1 MKVLIF
7 LRSLLGVLVFFP
19 VVTAVLCL
27 VVLAN
32 IFTVN
37 NQKFSN
43 FLIDLWARSACVI
56 FGVEL
61 EIRGRENLREVG
73 RGGLYLFNHTS
84 FFDIFVL
91 YVMDPS
97 LRYGSK
103 IEIFKIPL
111 FGFTMKQLGTLPIP
125 RENRQEAIRVYE
137 EAAERARAGQRFALS
152 PEGGRGGG
160 TGDELRPFKSGPF
173 IFAINCQM
181 DLLPVIIKGAEQ
193 AWPKGA
199 LIPALGAWRN
209 PITIDVLPPIPI
221 VGYVLEK
228 RVELRD
234 RTFAEMSKAF
244 VR

>member
-1 MKVLIF
+1 MKLLIF

-19 VVTAVLCL
+19 VVTFVLCV
-27 VVLAN
+27 VVLVN
-32 IFTVN
+32 VFTVN
-37 NQKFSN
+37 SQRFSN
-43 FLIDLWARSACVI
+43 ALIDLWARAACAI

-61 EIRGRENLREVG
+61 EINGRENLRG
-73 RGGLYLFNHTS
+73 AGQGGLYLFNHSS
-84 FFDIFVL
+84 FFDIFAL

-111 FGFTMKQLGTLPIP
+111 FGFTMRKLGTLPIP

-137 EAAERARAGQRFALS
+137 EAGARAKAGQRFALS

-160 TGDELRPFKSGPF
+160 SGDELRPFKAGPF
-173 IFAINCQM
+173 IFAINSQM
-181 DLLPVIIKGAEQ
+181 DILPVIIKNADL

-199 LIPALGAWRN
+199 LVPALNKWTN
-209 PITIDVLPPIPI
+209 TITIEVLPAIPI
-221 VGYVLEK
+221 EPYGLNK

-234 RTFAEMSKAF
+234 RTFAEMSMSF
-244 VR
+244 GR